1 MPSSEPAPAPMKTR
15 DRILQTSLQLFNE
28 YGEPRI
34 TTNHI
39 ADELDISPGNLY
51 YHFRN
56 KDEIIWLLFEQFER
70 RMGAALQVPE
80 RRVPDMEDMWLYLH
94 LVFENIW
101 EYRFFYRD
109 LDNLL
114 SRNKKLRTHFRRIL
128 ERKVNTSA
136 AICKGLVEA
145 GVMEASSE
153 DSAALSRNIAVIA
166 TYWLNFQRI
175 SAPVAAQADE
185 SDYLALGVYQV
196 LSLVAPFLQ
205 GEARELLKQ
214 ISREYLN

>member
-1 MPSSEPAPAPMKTR
+1 MKTR

-56 KDEIIWLLFEQFER
+56 KDDIIWLLFEQFER
-70 RMGAALQVPE
+70 RIGAALQAPE

-128 ERKVNTSA
+128 ERKVNTAA

-145 GVMEASSE
+145 GIMEASTE
-153 DSAALSRNIAVIA
+153 DIAGLSRNIAVIA

-175 SAPVAAQADE
+175 GAPAGQ
-185 SDYLALGVYQV
+185 SDDSDHLALGVYQV
-196 LSLVAPFLQ
+196 LSLVAPFLK
-205 GEARELLKQ
+205 GEARELLRQ
-214 ISREYLN
+214 ISRDYLA

>member
-1 MPSSEPAPAPMKTR
+1 MKTR
-15 DRILQTSLQLFNE
+15 DRILQTSLQLFND

-39 ADELDISPGNLY
+39 ADEMDISPGNLY

-56 KDEIIWLLFEQFER
+56 KDEIISLLFQQFER
-70 RMGAALQVPE
+70 QMNAALQAPE
-80 RRVPDMEDMWLYLH
+80 RRVPNMEDMWLYLH

-109 LDNLL
+109 LDNIL

-128 ERKVNTSA
+128 ERKVNTAA

-145 GVMEASSE
+145 GVMRATPEE
-153 DSAALSRNIAVIA
+153 IAALAQNIAVIA
-166 TYWLNFQRI
+166 TYWLNFQSTRA
-175 SAPVAAQADE
+175 SAARSND
-185 SDYLALGVYQV
+185 SDSNNLALGVYQV
-196 LSLVAPFLQ
+196 LSLVAPFLID
-205 GEARELLKQ
+205 EARELLRQ
-214 ISREYLN
+214 LSREYL

>member
-1 MPSSEPAPAPMKTR
+1 MKTR

-56 KDEIIWLLFEQFER
+56 KDELIWLLFEQFER
-70 RMGAALQVPE
+70 RMGVALQVPE

-128 ERKVNTSA
+128 ERKVRTST

-153 DSAALSRNIAVIA
+153 DIAALSRNIAVIA
-166 TYWLNFQRI
+166 TYWFNFQRI
-175 SAPVAAQADE
+175 SVPAAAQANE
-185 SDYLALGVYQV
+185 SNHLALGVYQV
-196 LSLVAPFLQ
+196 LSLVAPFLHS
-205 GEARELLKQ
+205 EARQLLRQ
-214 ISREYLN
+214 ISQEYLS

>member
-1 MPSSEPAPAPMKTR
+1 MKTR
-15 DRILQTSLQLFNE
+15 DRILQTSLQLFND

-39 ADELDISPGNLY
+39 ADEMDISPGNLY

-56 KDEIIWLLFEQFER
+56 KDEIISLLFQQFER
-70 RMGAALQVPE
+70 QMNAALQAPE
-80 RRVPDMEDMWLYLH
+80 RRVPNMEDMWLYLH

-109 LDNLL
+109 LDNIL

-128 ERKVNTSA
+128 ERKVNTAA

-145 GVMEASSE
+145 GVMHATPEE
-153 DSAALSRNIAVIA
+153 IAALAQNIAVIA
-166 TYWLNFQRI
+166 TYWLNFQSTRA
-175 SAPVAAQADE
+175 SAARSND
-185 SDYLALGVYQV
+185 SDSNNLALGVYQV
-196 LSLVAPFLQ
+196 LSLVAPFLID
-205 GEARELLKQ
+205 EARELLRQ
-214 ISREYLN
+214 LSREYLT